1 MFDLSNKL
9 AIVTGGAGGL
19 GHYIALGLAKQ
30 GADVVVTS
38 RTFPK
43 LEQVANEI
51 QALGRKSLAI
61 VSDVTDPSSLADMV
75 NQVIKTFGKID
86 ILFNIAGTN
95 ARFSA
100 EEFAPAEWEKVLHFN
115 VYGTFLCCQAIGRVM
130 IQQKHGKIINMSSVR
145 GRNAP
150 GVGGSAYATS
160 KGGVDSLTRTLAV
173 EWAKYNIQVN
183 ALAPALVMTDMTREF
198 LSQPETYKRM
208 TAEIPAARLGNPE
221 DVVGPAILLASKESD
236 FMTGQ
241 ILYIDGG
248 LSAR

>member
-1 MFDLSNKL
+1 MFDLTGKT

-19 GHYIALGLAKQ
+19 GHYIALGLARQ

-38 RTFPK
+38 RTLSK
-43 LEQVANEI
+43 LEPVAKEI
-51 QALGRKSLAI
+51 QSMGRKSSAV
-61 VSDVTDPSSLADMV
+61 VSDITDPKSLEAMV
-75 NQVIKTFGKID
+75 SKVIEAYKHID
-86 ILFNIAGTN
+86 ILVNVAGIN

-100 EEFAPAEWEKVLHFN
+100 EEFDPQEWEKVIHFN
-115 VYGTFLCCQAIGRVM
+115 VYGTFLCCQAVGRVM
-130 IQQKHGKIINMSSVR
+130 IKQKSGKIINMSSVR

-183 ALAPALVMTDMTREF
+183 AIAPALVMTDMTREF

-208 TAEIPAARLGNPE
+208 TAEIPQSRLGVPE
-221 DVVGPAILLASKESD
+221 DIIGPTVLLASKEAD

-241 ILYIDGG
+241 IIYIDGG

>member
-1 MFDLSNKL
+1 MFDLTGKV

-19 GHYIALGLAKQ
+19 GHGIAVGLAKN

-38 RTFPK
+38 RNSSH
-43 LEQVANEI
+43 LEPIAEEI
-51 QALGRKSLAI
+51 KAMGRKALSIA
-61 VSDVTDPSSLADMV
+61 SDVTDAGSLAAMV
-75 NQVIKTFGKID
+75 EEVVRTFSRID
-86 ILFNIAGTN
+86 ILVNVAGTN

-100 EEFAPAEWEKVLHFN
+100 EEFDPKEWERVQHIN
-115 VYGTFLCCQAIGRVM
+115 VFGTFLCCQAVGRVM
-130 IQQKHGKIINMSSVR
+130 IKQQSGKIINMSSVR

-150 GVGGSAYATS
+150 GVGGTAYATS

-173 EWAKYNIQVN
+173 EWAKYNINVN
-183 ALAPALVMTDMTREF
+183 AIAPALVMTDMTREF

-208 TAEIPAARLGNPE
+208 TAEIPLNRLGVP
-221 DVVGPAILLASKESD
+221 DDIIGPTLLLASKESD

-241 ILYIDGG
+241 IIYIDGG